1 MGKLIVIEGVDGS
14 GKETQSRQLLARLQ
28 FNGIPARRI
37 TFPNYTS
44 QSSGPIKMYL
54 AGEFGG
60 REDVDIYAAS
70 TLYAIDRW
78 AGFNSD
84 WHKDY
89 DQGTVIVA
97 DRYVGSNAIC
107 QGSRCRNPGERDTY
121 LNWLKG
127 FEFGLMGLPEPD
139 MTLFLDVP
147 PETSEKLIEH
157 RQRKDSDAAGKDI
170 LESEKTFLSDSYRA
184 AQKVVKDWGWVQV
197 LCTENGELLPTNVIS
212 DKVWELVKGCI

>member
-14 GKETQSRQLLARLQ
+14 GKETQSCQLLARLL

-37 TFPNYTS
+37 AFPNYTS

-60 REDVDIYAAS
+60 RKDVDIYAAS

-78 AGFNSD
+78 AGFNGD
-84 WHKDY
+84 WRKDY
-89 DQGTVIVA
+89 DQGTIIVA
-97 DRYVGSNAIC
+97 DRYVGSNAIS
-107 QGSRCRNPGERDTY
+107 QGSRCKGSEELDAY

-127 FEFGLMGLPEPD
+127 FEFGLMGLPAPD

-147 PETSEKLIEH
+147 PETSKKLIEH
-157 RQRKDSDAAGKDI
+157 RQRKDSDATGKDI
-170 LESEKTFLSDSYRA
+170 LESEKTFLNDSYRA
-184 AQKVVKDWGWVQV
+184 AQKVVKDWGWMRVP
-197 LCTENGELLPTNVIS
+197 CTKNGKLLPTNIIS
-212 DKVWELVKGCI
+212 DKVWELVKDCV